1 MEKIIELIID
11 EENEISGIEAISV
24 VENPAIEEDFIALKE
39 HKDIKLAEV
48 DAEQRI
54 LMSPAL
60 IPNKKIFRK
69 GEEDDY
75 YIYFSED
82 TVKKASELFFIK
94 SKHQNSTF
102 EHSFELSDM
111 SVVESWLIEDPNK
124 DKAAAY
130 GFDLPKGTWMVSMKV
145 LNDDV
150 WKAVKE
156 GEVKGF
162 SIEGYFADGLERPK
176 EAIEEN
182 ACSDCLSELNAEFE
196 LAEVLASLT
205 EEVELESYGGYP
217 QSAKNNAKRGIE
229 LNEKLNNKCATQV
242 GKVRARQLERGE
254 KFTLPT
260 LKRIYSYL
268 SIAAA
273 YYDPGNNEACGTI
286 SYLLWGGKS
295 MLNWTTSKLKGLD
308 AIEAASVI
316 IDGRAAY
323 STQEEAEKAAED
335 IGCQGYH
342 THEYEGD
349 VWYMPCEEHNLK
361 APCTEGYEQIGMKDK
376 DGRKVPNCVPIKR

>member
-54 LMSPAL
+54 LMGPAL

-82 TVKKASELFFIK
+82 TVRKASELFFIK

-111 SVVESWLIEDPNK
+111 SVVESWLIEDPKN
-124 DKAAAY
+124 DKASAY

-176 EAIEEN
+176 ESVEEN
-182 ACSDCLSELNAEFE
+182 ACSECLSELNAEFE

-205 EEVELESYGGYP
+205 EEVEL
-217 QSAKNNAKRGIE
+217 
-229 LNEKLNNKCATQV
+229 
-242 GKVRARQLERGE
+242 
-254 KFTLPT
+254 
-260 LKRIYSYL
+260 RILWRL
-268 SIAAA
+268 STV
-273 YYDPGNNEACGTI
+273 C
-286 SYLLWGGKS
+286 K
-295 MLNWTTSKLKGLD
+295 
-308 AIEAASVI
+308 
-316 IDGRAAY
+316 
-323 STQEEAEKAAED
+323 
-335 IGCQGYH
+335 
-342 THEYEGD
+342 
-349 VWYMPCEEHNLK
+349 
-361 APCTEGYEQIGMKDK
+361 EQ
-376 DGRKVPNCVPIKR
+376 C